1 MRLHRQYRE
10 TRKASKRAWDERQD
24 LNLLAMIAEIGPH
37 QWELISNQMPGRS
50 GKQCRERWHNQ
61 LNPLLKKT
69 SWSTEEDWVL
79 FILHQ
84 TLQSRWAKITDFL
97 LGRSDNSIKN
107 YWNSTLVHKHAEMN
121 RELMMLLKNYS
132 GDSNSPLLQEQVLQA
147 ILQTQVRRT
156 QSQYLVYLRKKLGQ
170 L

>member
-107 YWNSTLVHKHAEMN
+107 YWNSTLVHKQAEMN
-121 RELMMLLKNYS
+121 RELMMHLKNYS
-132 GDSNSPLLQEQVLQA
+132 GDCNSPILQEQVLQA

>member
-1 MRLHRQYRE
+1 MRSHRQYRE

-37 QWELISNQMPGRS
+37 QWEFISNQMPGRS

-107 YWNSTLVHKHAEMN
+107 YWNSTLVHKQAEMN
-121 RELMMLLKNYS
+121 RELMMHLKNYS
-132 GDSNSPLLQEQVLQA
+132 GDCNSP
-147 ILQTQVRRT
+147 IL
-156 QSQYLVYLRKKLGQ
+156 
-170 L
+170 